1 MDMTAYMVIQYTDY
15 DDNKMDI
22 DNNKRQFKGIYRK
35 NKSTLFFLSLNDI
48 SITAYLMRILR
59 LVNANQPFAD
69 PEIPLVLDRLRRH
82 VVMIMPAVVAGR

>member
-35 NKSTLFFLSLNDI
+35 NKSTLFFSLI
-48 SITAYLMRILR
+48 K
-59 LVNANQPFAD
+59 
-69 PEIPLVLDRLRRH
+69 
-82 VVMIMPAVVAGR
+82 